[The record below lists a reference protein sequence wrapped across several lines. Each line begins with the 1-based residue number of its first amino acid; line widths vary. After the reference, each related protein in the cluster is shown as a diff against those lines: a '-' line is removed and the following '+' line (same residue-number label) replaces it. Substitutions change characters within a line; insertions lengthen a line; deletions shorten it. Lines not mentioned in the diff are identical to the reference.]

1 MKTLQVLN
9 FRNLHGSGVT
19 ESVPAL
25 CEGLV
30 KEGADVSLFVP
41 RARQEWQKRSFS
53 LHVHSSL
60 NGFHWLGLSPSMHRG
75 LILAS
80 KQADVIHCHD
90 MWTMSG
96 VYASWAAEKAKCR
109 SVISPRGSLSPAAR
123 QFSKWK
129 KRAMWRLLRARTV
142 RHAHCL
148 HVTADQEYREIR
160 EAGLRNPVAIIPNGV
175 DLPSMP
181 STESRKSNDDGRRRM
196 LFLAR
201 IHAKKGVDVLLR
213 AWQQVQREFPE
224 WELQIAGPDDHG
236 YLPRMK
242 RLAQSLRLER
252 AAFLGPVYGEAK
264 TSLLH
269 QADAYV
275 LPTRSEN
282 FGLTVAEALAHGV
295 PAIVTDGA
303 PWSGL
308 VTEQCGW
315 WIERGDEALVACFRE
330 AMGLSRQSLCEMG
343 ERGREWVRRDFG
355 REAVSRRMMA
365 TYEWLVGGGQPPAW
379 VILN

>member
-30 KEGADVSLFVP
+30 KEGANVSLFVP
-41 RARQEWQKRSFS
+41 RARQEWQERPFS

-60 NGFHWLGLSPSMHRG
+60 NGFHWLGLSPNMHRG
-75 LILAS
+75 LALAS
-80 KQADVIHCHD
+80 KEVDVVHCHD

-109 SVISPRGSLSPAAR
+109 SMISPRGTLSRASLR
-123 QFSKWK
+123 FSKWK
-129 KRAMWRLLRARTV
+129 KQTMWHLLRAKTV
-142 RHAHCL
+142 RRADCL
-148 HVTADQEYREIR
+148 HATADLEFREIR

-175 DLPSMP
+175 DLPPMP
-181 STESRKSNDDGRRRM
+181 STEVRKPSDDGRRRM

-213 AWQQVQREFPE
+213 AWQRVQREFPD

-236 YLPRMK
+236 YLPRMRK
-242 RLAQSLRLER
+242 LAQSLRLDR
-252 AAFLGPVYGEAK
+252 ASFLGPVYGEAK
-264 TSLLH
+264 AALLH

-275 LPTRSEN
+275 LPTKSEN
-282 FGLTVAEALAHGV
+282 FGLTVAEALAHGL

-308 VTEQCGW
+308 ETERCGW
-315 WIERGDEALVACFRE
+315 WIERGDEALVACFRK
-330 AMGLSRQSLCEMG
+330 AMALPRQTLSEMG
-343 ERGREWVRRDFG
+343 ARGREWVCRDFG

-365 TYEWLVGGGQPPAW
+365 TYDWLVGGGQPPAW